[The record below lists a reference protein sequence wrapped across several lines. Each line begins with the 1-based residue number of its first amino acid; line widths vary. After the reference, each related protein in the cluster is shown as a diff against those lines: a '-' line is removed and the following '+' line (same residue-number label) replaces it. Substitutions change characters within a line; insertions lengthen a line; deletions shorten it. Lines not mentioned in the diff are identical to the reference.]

1 MIRSQGSFV
10 RLLIPAAFTFFPGM
24 SAFAQASS
32 PTDVSPSDSKSGSKT
47 TKSTANT
54 TADQTNKSVTYAPEN
69 DVLQTPAQQK
79 YGLSRNPI
87 LGGPVDVDVSKP
99 LTLDRAIAIGL
110 QRQDSIGIVQAQ
122 TEAADARLT
131 QARASYYPQIT
142 PSFSY
147 QDSVSPSRRFTNSN
161 GSLTGATTTG
171 TTSIIG
177 SSTFVNKSLGII
189 AQQNIY
195 DSGRR
200 EANVGLS
207 RRSLFAT
214 RYALGDQRQIVVLN
228 VTESYYNLLRN
239 IELVRVDQE
248 SVRRAETTLEA
259 ITAEVAVGN
268 AAQSDTLQA
277 ESDLANARVALLQ
290 AQNDV
295 NTSQAT
301 LKNAMGVVTSN
312 PLVLADNR
320 VAPPD
325 TTPDKIGLERYVQL
339 AYKNRLDVKEQQE
352 RVYAQGYSVRLAKIN
367 NGVTVNANIGEGYA
381 FQSTEGEDRTVSVSV
396 SYPLF
401 DGGFT
406 RAAVRE
412 NKAVLVQ
419 EQRSLDA
426 LEQNVRLNVEQSYLI
441 RELSRQRVV
450 AAGVAVNAGQLNYN
464 AALEKQRNGLIN
476 ILDVINAQVQLVN
489 AEVSLVQANYDYY
502 IADAQLLRSVG
513 VNDPGYLPRVPGARP
528 PQPLPPGASQGQP
541 FLPTA
546 PVTPVDPKSP
556 TKGANPAPDA
566 PGTAVPGTAIPS
578 PAVPATGGK
587 TVPATGGKTV
597 PATGGK
603 TVPATGGKTV
613 PTTGGA
619 KPASADNT
627 GGKKP

>member
-10 RLLIPAAFTFFPGM
+10 RMLIPAAFTFLPGVC
-24 SAFAQASS
+24 ARAQTSTPPNVTPADGKAAKA
-32 PTDVSPSDSKSGSKT
+32 TSKT
-47 TKSTANT
+47 A
-54 TADQTNKSVTYAPEN
+54 ADQTDKSVVYAPKN
-69 DVLQTPAQQK
+69 DALQTPAQQR

-87 LGGPVDVDVSKP
+87 LGGPVDVDVSRP

-122 TEAADARLT
+122 TEAADARLV
-131 QARASYYPQIT
+131 QARSSYYPQIT

-147 QDSVSPSRRFTNSN
+147 QDSVSPGRRFTNSN
-161 GSLTGATTTG
+161 TLTGGTGTTTSTVGSLT
-171 TTSIIG
+171 SV
-177 SSTFVNKSLGII
+177 SKRLGIV

-207 RRSLFAT
+207 RRSLFASQ
-214 RYALGDQRQIVVLN
+214 YALGDERQIVVLN
-228 VTESYYNLLRN
+228 VTQSYYNLLRN

-290 AQNDV
+290 VQNDV

-312 PLVLADNR
+312 PLVLADNK

-325 TTPDKIGLERYVQL
+325 TNPDKIGLEKYVQL
-339 AYKNRLDVKEQQE
+339 AYSNRLDVKEQQE
-352 RVYAQGYSVRLAKIN
+352 RIYAQGYSVRLAKIN
-367 NGVTVNANIGEGYA
+367 NGVTVNANIAEGYA

-401 DGGFT
+401 DGGLT

-419 EQRSLDA
+419 EQRQLDL

-513 VNDPGYLPRVPGARP
+513 VNDPGYLPRVPGARA

-546 PVTPVDPKSP
+546 PVTPVDPKAP
-556 TKGANPAPDA
+556 GKGANPTPTAPA
-566 PGTAVPGTAIPS
+566 PVVPNPT
-578 PAVPATGGK
+578 VPVTGGT
-587 TVPATGGKTV
+587 TVPA
-597 PATGGK
+597 
-603 TVPATGGKTV
+603 
-613 PTTGGA
+613 TGGA
-619 KPASADNT
+619 KPASADDN
-627 GGKKP
+627 GGKKL